1 MLVFEFKAYGKSLQL
16 TAIDDAIRTGQFIRN
31 SCIRLWMDVKDI
43 GKNDLQKYCAVLAA
57 NFPFANELNSMAR
70 QAAAERAWS
79 SITRFYDNC
88 KKGIPGK
95 KGFPQFQKD
104 CRSVEYKT
112 SGWKLDDNRKFITF
126 TDKKG
131 IGRLNL
137 KGTRD
142 LHFYQINQIKR
153 VRLIKRADGYY
164 CQFCIDV
171 NRQENIEPSG
181 NTVGLDVG
189 LKEYYTDSE
198 GLMVENPKFLR
209 IGEKVLKRSQRL
221 VSRKVKGSKNRGKA
235 RQILGKRHLKIS
247 RQRKDHAVKLA
258 RCVVQ
263 SNDLIAYED
272 LRIQN
277 LVKNHCLAKS
287 INDASWYQFRVWIE
301 YFSKIF
307 KRVTVAVNPQ
317 YTSQECSSCG
327 EIVKKT
333 LSTRTHVCQCGCVMD
348 RDENAARNIL
358 SRGLGTVGHAGTFA
372 LAESWAREDS
382 RVNLSKTDAS
392 NALGDDASIQVGVI
406 LSE

>member
-1 MLVFEFKAYGKSLQL
+1 MLIFELKAYGKSAQFI
-16 TAIDDAIRTGQFIRN
+16 AVDEAIRTAKFIRN
-31 SCIRLWMDVKDI
+31 SCIRLWMDVKGT
-43 GKNDLQKYCAVLAA
+43 GKSDLQKYCAVLAA

-70 QAAAERAWS
+70 QASAERAWS
-79 SITRFYDNC
+79 SISRFYDNC
-88 KKGIPGK
+88 KKSVPGL
-95 KGFPQFQKD
+95 KGYPQFQKD

-112 SGWKLDDNRKFITF
+112 SGWKLEDNRKSIAF

-131 IGRLNL
+131 IGRLKL

-153 VRLIKRADGYY
+153 VRLVKRADGVYV
-164 CQFCIDV
+164 QFCIDV
-171 NRQENIEPSG
+171 NRSENIEPTG

-189 LKEYYTDSE
+189 IKEYYTDSH
-198 GLMVENPKFLR
+198 GIMVENPKFLR
-209 IGEKVLKRSQRL
+209 VGEKVLKRSQRR

-272 LRIQN
+272 LRIKN

-287 INDASWYQFRVWIE
+287 INDASWYQFRVWVE
-301 YFSKIF
+301 YFGKVF
-307 KRVTVAVNPQ
+307 KRATVAVNPQ
-317 YTSQECSSCG
+317 YSSQECSSCG

-333 LSTRTHVCQCGCVMD
+333 LSTRTHVCKCGCVMD
-348 RDENAARNIL
+348 RDENAARIIL
-358 SRGLGTVGHAGTFA
+358 SRGLGTVGHTGTFA
-372 LAESWAREDS
+372 L
-382 RVNLSKTDAS
+382 DAS
-392 NALGDDASIQVGVI
+392 NAWGDETSTHVGENLHEQVM
-406 LSE
+406 S

>member
-1 MLVFEFKAYGKSLQL
+1 MLVFEFKAYGKSAQL
-16 TAIDDAIRTGQFIRN
+16 VAIDDAIRTAKFIRN
-31 SCIRLWMDVKDI
+31 SCIRLWMDVKGT
-43 GKNDLQKYCAVLAA
+43 GKNDLQKYCAVIAA

-70 QAAAERAWS
+70 QASAERAWS

-88 KKGIPGK
+88 KKGIPGL
-95 KGFPQFQKD
+95 KGYPQFQKD

-112 SGWKLDDNRKFITF
+112 SGWKLADNRKSITF

-131 IGRLNL
+131 IGKLKL

-153 VRLIKRADGYY
+153 VRLVKRADGMYA
-164 CQFCIDV
+164 QFCIDV
-171 NRQENIEPSG
+171 DRCENIEPTG
-181 NTVGLDVG
+181 NTVALDVG

-198 GLMVENPKFLR
+198 GTMVENPRFLLR
-209 IGEKVLKRSQRL
+209 SEKILKRSQRR

-235 RQILGKRHLKIS
+235 RQILGKRHLKIN

-272 LRIQN
+272 LRIKN
-277 LVKNHCLAKS
+277 MVKNHCLAKS
-287 INDASWYQFRVWIE
+287 INDASWYQFRVWVE
-301 YFSKIF
+301 YFGKVF

-317 YTSQECSSCG
+317 YSSQECSSCG

-333 LSTRTHVCQCGCVMD
+333 LSTRTHVCKCGCVMD
-348 RDENAARNIL
+348 RDRNAARNIL
-358 SRGLGTVGHAGTFA
+358 SRGLGTVGHIGTSA
-372 LAESWAREDS
+372 LDVGNACGDETSTLVGA
-382 RVNLSKTDAS
+382 NLQE
-392 NALGDDASIQVGVI
+392 QVM
-406 LSE
+406 S